1 MSDYTENLSDFGLIE
16 LEEARNILDAM
27 IDNGVPSDFYNEGV
41 RIAFNR
47 MSGKVFLTNSEY
59 QVAVYS
65 ETERGKYLESFYS
78 SPYEGLEGTFE
89 ELAEQFKDMNE
100 EDQSWFKDLAIS
112 LDRAFIIE
120 KEVSDDR

>member
-27 IDNGVPSDFYNEGV
+27 IDNGVPSDFENEGV

-89 ELAEQFKDMNE
+89 ELAEQFKEMNE

-120 KEVSDDR
+120 KEVSDE

>member
-1 MSDYTENLSDFGLIE
+1 MSDYTENLSDFGLVE

-27 IDNGVPSDFYNEGV
+27 IDNGVPSDFENEGV

-100 EDQSWFKDLAIS
+100 EDQSWFKDLANS
-112 LDRAFIIE
+112 LDRTFIMDSE
-120 KEVSDDR
+120 E

>member
-27 IDNGVPSDFYNEGV
+27 IDNGVPSDFENEGV

-47 MSGKVFLTNSEY
+47 MSGMVFLTNSEY

-100 EDQSWFKDLAIS
+100 EDQSWFKDLANS
-112 LDRAFIIE
+112 LDRPFIMDSE
-120 KEVSDDR
+120 E

>member
-27 IDNGVPSDFYNEGV
+27 IDNGVPSDFENEGV

-47 MSGKVFLTNSEY
+47 MSGMVFLTNSEY

-100 EDQSWFKDLAIS
+100 EDQSWFKDLANS
-112 LDRAFIIE
+112 LDRTFIMDSE
-120 KEVSDDR
+120 E

>member
-27 IDNGVPSDFYNEGV
+27 IDNGVPSDFENEGV

-78 SPYEGLEGTFE
+78 SPYEALEGTFE

-100 EDQSWFKDLAIS
+100 EDQSWFKDLANS
-112 LDRAFIIE
+112 LDRPFIMDSE
-120 KEVSDDR
+120 E

>member
-27 IDNGVPSDFYNEGV
+27 IDNGVPSDFENEGV

-47 MSGKVFLTNSEY
+47 MSGMVFLTNSEY

-120 KEVSDDR
+120 KEVSDE

>member
-27 IDNGVPSDFYNEGV
+27 IDNGVPSDFDNEGV

-65 ETERGKYLESFYS
+65 ETERGKYLESFYT
-78 SPYEGLEGTFE
+78 SPYEALEGTFE
-89 ELAEQFKDMNE
+89 ELAEQFNEMNE
-100 EDQSWFKDLAIS
+100 EDQSWFEDLAKS
-112 LDRAFIIE
+112 LDRPFIMDSE
-120 KEVSDDR
+120 E

>member
-27 IDNGVPSDFYNEGV
+27 IDNGVPSDFENEGV

-47 MSGKVFLTNSEY
+47 MSGMVFLTNSEY

-100 EDQSWFKDLAIS
+100 EDQSWFKDLAKS
-112 LDRAFIIE
+112 LDRPFIMDSE
-120 KEVSDDR
+120 E

>member
-1 MSDYTENLSDFGLIE
+1 MSDYTENLSDFGLVE

-27 IDNGVPSDFYNEGV
+27 IDNGVPSDFENEGV

-47 MSGKVFLTNSEY
+47 MSGMVFLTNSEY

-100 EDQSWFKDLAIS
+100 EDQSWFKDLANS
-112 LDRAFIIE
+112 LDRPFIMDSE
-120 KEVSDDR
+120 E